1 MTELIHLHLLAG
13 WSGVL
18 FGALSGA
25 VMGLFFHREDWA
37 GGYGSYPRRM
47 MRLGHIAFF
56 GIGILNLL
64 YGLSLE
70 SITLSVVAMGVAS
83 KGLLTA
89 AIAMP
94 LVCMMAA
101 WWKPFRHL
109 FAIPVVGVFA
119 GILPIVLGGLQ
130 S

>member
-1 MTELIHLHLLAG
+1 M
-13 WSGVL
+13 
-18 FGALSGA
+18 
-25 VMGLFFHREDWA
+25 
-37 GGYGSYPRRM
+37 
-47 MRLGHIAFF
+47 
-56 GIGILNLL
+56 LNLL
-64 YGLSLE
+64 FGLSLP
-70 SITLSVVAMGVAS
+70 SLSLSVAAMGVAS

-89 AIAMP
+89 AVAMP

-119 GILPIVLGGLQ
+119 GIVPIVLGGLQ